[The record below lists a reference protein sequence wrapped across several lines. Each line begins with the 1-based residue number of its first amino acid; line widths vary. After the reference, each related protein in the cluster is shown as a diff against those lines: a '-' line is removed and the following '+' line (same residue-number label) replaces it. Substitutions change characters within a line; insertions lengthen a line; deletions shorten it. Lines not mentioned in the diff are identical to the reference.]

1 MKWIKTTSLFR
12 VETMQM
18 SDFDAIDAAE
28 RLEMTL
34 DAKDSQ
40 IAELHS
46 KLSSC
51 AAELTEAHK
60 TEESL
65 QAIVSDLRKA
75 NDHWRDREFELLSEN
90 GKQRKRIE
98 ALESRLGHFQRGF
111 ETILGAVPTTWCD
124 PLLTGEDGIT
134 VPADWTNIEK
144 LLNGLKG
151 RIKAIVE
158 EAITVEGQRPEQ
170 CGCTFCVRDGQH
182 ESDCAVHLPPAYD
195 SGICDCSRA
204 VEKQDA

>member
-1 MKWIKTTSLFR
+1 MDIR
-12 VETMQM
+12 
-18 SDFDAIDAAE
+18 A
-28 RLEMTL
+28 TL
-34 DAKDSQ
+34 G
-40 IAELHS
+40 
-46 KLSSC
+46 
-51 AAELTEAHK
+51 
-60 TEESL
+60 
-65 QAIVSDLRKA
+65 
-75 NDHWRDREFELLSEN
+75 LSEHDDHEFVTDEI
-90 GKQRKRIE
+90 KR
-98 ALESRLGHFQRGF
+98 LVDRLGHFQRGF

-204 VEKQDA
+204 VERQEPCSECDRDDGVPCKYHQPYEWADWIAHG